1 VRSRA
6 AVLRHQP
13 ALWDVVEVEV
23 DKPREHEVLVRTV
36 ATGLCHS
43 DDHHAKDDQPT
54 GHFPYCGGH
63 EGAGVVEEIGPAVR
77 GLKVGDHV
85 ATAFIPGCGR
95 CRFCASGLQNMCDN
109 GALMGAGCQ
118 LDGTY
123 RMHLDG
129 LDVAQSCFVGTFS
142 NFSVMPEWS
151 CIKIS
156 PDIPFRSAA
165 IIGCG
170 VPTGWG
176 SAVYGA
182 QTKPG
187 DVIIVMGTGGIG
199 MNAVQGAS
207 HAGAERVIAVDPVEM
222 KRELALK
229 LGATDAFASIDE
241 AADLARSI
249 TNGRGADGVIIAVGV
264 PTGTHVGEAFRAT
277 SKAGTIVLTGVA
289 NMHDADIKVPLA
301 ELTLYQKRIQGVLY
315 GMMSPSRD
323 IPRLLSLYQSG
334 ILKLDELVSRPY
346 TIDEI
351 NVAYE
356 DMHAG
361 LNIRGV
367 IDF

>member
-13 ALWDVVEVEV
+13 APWDVVEVEV
-23 DKPREHEVLVRTV
+23 DQPQDHEVLVRTV

-63 EGAGVVEEIGPAVR
+63 EGAGVVEEVGPGVR
-77 GLKVGDHV
+77 DLKVGDHIV
-85 ATAFIPGCGR
+85 TSFIPGCGR
-95 CRFCASGLQNMCDN
+95 CKFCASGLQNMCDTA
-109 GALMGAGCQ
+109 ALMGSGAQ
-118 LDGTY
+118 LNGTY

-129 LDVAQSCFVGTFS
+129 LDVGQSCFVGTFS
-142 NFSVMPEWS
+142 NYSVMPEWS
-151 CIKIS
+151 CIKID
-156 PDIPFRSAA
+156 PDIPFRTAS
-165 IIGCG
+165 IVGCG

-176 SAVYGA
+176 SAVIAA

-187 DVIIVMGTGGIG
+187 DVIMVMGTGGIG

-207 HAGAERVIAVDPVEM
+207 HAGAERVIAVDPVLM
-222 KRELALK
+222 KRELSLK
-229 LGATDAFASIDE
+229 LGATDAFESIDE

-249 TNGRGADGVIIAVGV
+249 TNGRGADAVIIAVGI
-264 PTGTHVGEAFRAT
+264 PTGEHVGQAFRAT

-289 NMHDADIKVPLA
+289 NKHDADIKVPLA
-301 ELTLYQKRIQGVLY
+301 ELTLYQKRIQGVLF
-315 GMMSPSRD
+315 GAMSPSRD
-323 IPRLLSLYQSG
+323 IPRLLSLYKRG

-346 TIDEI
+346 SLDEI

-361 LNIRGV
+361 VNIRGV
-367 IDF
+367 VDF